1 MHDITRGELRAPAT
15 VLDIDIEHDYR
26 DEAVDVGRFETAWC
40 LVRRNGVPVA
50 MRFLDIKADA
60 SVALAE
66 VRDRFAEPSLPQPV
80 EATPVPDISITVAI
94 CTRDRREGLL
104 RTLASLARLSDTDFE
119 VLVVDN
125 SSEGE
130 VARTL
135 TEFEGLAIRCTHE
148 PVPGLARARN
158 RALSRVRTE
167 FVVFVDDDEVFDRD
181 WMAWIKRG
189 FCSPDRPDVVSGLI
203 LPAELETTAQVD
215 FERYGGHNKG
225 RGIEP
230 VRLRA
235 GTPSVFDPL
244 YPLPNFGAG
253 GNMAFRV
260 EALRRIGGFDNRLG
274 AGTLVHGG
282 EETRAFSQLLEIG
295 STILYWPP
303 ALAWHPHHR
312 TDEALEQQFYQ
323 YSAGLT
329 AFYMSMIVSS
339 PKYVWRIL
347 GFVPRGVRRMVDD
360 RRSSGQGDT
369 PAGYPPHLLRAGR
382 KGIFTGAW
390 LYLREIQRQRRLDRA
405 A

>member
-1 MHDITRGELRAPAT
+1 
-15 VLDIDIEHDYR
+15 
-26 DEAVDVGRFETAWC
+26 
-40 LVRRNGVPVA
+40 
-50 MRFLDIKADA
+50 
-60 SVALAE
+60 
-66 VRDRFAEPSLPQPV
+66 
-80 EATPVPDISITVAI
+80 
-94 CTRDRREGLL
+94 
-104 RTLASLARLSDTDFE
+104 
-119 VLVVDN
+119 
-125 SSEGE
+125 
-130 VARTL
+130 
-135 TEFEGLAIRCTHE
+135 
-148 PVPGLARARN
+148 
-158 RALSRVRTE
+158 
-167 FVVFVDDDEVFDRD
+167 
-181 WMAWIKRG
+181 
-189 FCSPDRPDVVSGLI
+189 
-203 LPAELETTAQVD
+203 
-215 FERYGGHNKG
+215 
-225 RGIEP
+225 
-230 VRLRA
+230 
-235 GTPSVFDPL
+235 
-244 YPLPNFGAG
+244 
-253 GNMAFRV
+253 MAFRV

-312 TDEALEQQFYQ
+312 TNEALEQQFYQ